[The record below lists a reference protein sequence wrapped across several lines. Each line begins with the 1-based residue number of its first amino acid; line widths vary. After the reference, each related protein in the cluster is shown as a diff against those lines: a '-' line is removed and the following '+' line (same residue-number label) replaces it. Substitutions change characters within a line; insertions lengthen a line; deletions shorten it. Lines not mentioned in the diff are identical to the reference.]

1 MPPYS
6 ALPSLPVS
14 LIRQHVFCPRIPFYN
29 EVLSINPG
37 DRPWQSQGVSYHKR
51 QEMLMRRRR
60 LERFGLSEA
69 TLKINISLYSE
80 KKSLHGI
87 CDALLIDE
95 EQIVPLEF
103 KLSSSFQPRR
113 GHILQLAAYGVLA
126 EEQFGKPC
134 EQMFILYGDK
144 GKMHRVKLD
153 EALRS
158 SLMRTVDTMRENLR
172 KPLLPASSATNAQ
185 CGQCEYL
192 NFCADRE

>member
-1 MPPYS
+1 MPAYS
-6 ALPSLPVS
+6 TSQSLPAS

-87 CDALLIDE
+87 CDALLINE
-95 EQIVPLEF
+95 GQVVPLEF

-126 EEQFGKPC
+126 EEQLGKPC

-158 SLMRTVDTMRENLR
+158 NLMRTVDTMRENLR

>member
-1 MPPYS
+1 MPAYS
-6 ALPSLPVS
+6 GLPSLPAS

-29 EVLSINPG
+29 EVLFINPG
-37 DRPWQSQGVSYHKR
+37 DRPWQNQGVSYHKR

-69 TLKINISLYSE
+69 ALKTNISLYSE
-80 KKSLHGI
+80 EKSLHGI
-87 CDALLIDE
+87 CDALLINA

-126 EEQFGKPC
+126 EEQFEKPC

-158 SLMRTVDTMRENLR
+158 NLIRTVSTMRENLR